1 MAKEVLVCMATQ
13 AFPRYDYKDVKKFFY
28 ADDGKQTVV
37 SEIGDD
43 YTIEEFAKELHLGQL
58 FLDPLVPKD
67 KIVFEPF
74 IGAQTILQGKYWGR
88 VPNPLAVYT
97 FDIFTE
103 EHKER
108 FENRLKELRSE

>member
-1 MAKEVLVCMATQ
+1 MGKEILVCIATE
-13 AFPRYDYKDVKKFFY
+13 AFPRYDYKIVKKFFY
-28 ADDGKQTVV
+28 ADDGEQTVV
-37 SEIGDD
+37 SEIDDD

-58 FLDPLVPKD
+58 FLDPLVPED

-74 IGAQTILQGKYWGR
+74 IGAQAILQGKYWGR

-97 FDIFTE
+97 FDMFTE
-103 EHKER
+103 DQKVR